1 MRCLTITVML
11 AVVVMCCAQP
21 ALPGE
26 VTVVQ
31 GGKSFSGWANDWGG
45 IVILNPRGRTIMRGQ
60 VNRMGGVE
68 LTPLNSDETFV
79 GRINPMGHGRLMSPR
94 TGDTMGIEV
103 ER

>member
-1 MRCLTITVML
+1 MRCLTVTVML

-45 IVILNPRGRTIMRGQ
+45 NRDPEPQGQDHYARPGQPDGRR
-60 VNRMGGVE
+60 
-68 LTPLNSDETFV
+68 
-79 GRINPMGHGRLMSPR
+79 
-94 TGDTMGIEV
+94 
-103 ER
+103 

>member
-1 MRCLTITVML
+1 
-11 AVVVMCCAQP
+11 
-21 ALPGE
+21 
-26 VTVVQ
+26 
-31 GGKSFSGWANDWGG
+31 
-45 IVILNPRGRTIMRGQ
+45 MRGQ

-68 LTPLNSDETFV
+68 LTLLNTDETFV